1 MSLRSYSLI
10 AVFLAGLSGCA
21 ALTTSG
27 PEANASGPA
36 AETADAAE
44 SASEVEK
51 LDGFDPSILPKIEL
65 SDELMMRFLVGD
77 IAAQRGNSALAA
89 QAWLDLAQRTQD
101 PRAAQRATQLALSAG
116 QLVVAQEAALL
127 WVAGAPNSIQ
137 ARQILVSLLIRS
149 KRVDQVEPHLRV
161 LLNAKPAEMAPFFMQ
176 MHQLWDKNSDRNAVV
191 AVTDQLTAGFL
202 TMPEARFARAVAY
215 SNAADDAQALAE
227 LEQALSLRASWE
239 PAVLYKAQ
247 LLSGKKDPALTKLLQ
262 DAAKANPMSTAIT
275 LAQARNMAEGQNYPA
290 AQQQYE
296 AVLNRDPQ
304 QIEALI
310 GAGLIALELH
320 DLERSQR
327 YLEQAVALNSKIAPQ
342 LAVYLGQIAEQQHRE
357 RDAIQW
363 YLQVPDAQAE
373 RVQARLPRLYARIG
387 EQKTADAALAALP
400 VASLSQQINKAQIE
414 AQVWRER
421 KNLTQAVAVMNAA
434 IKRHP
439 TAGELYYDRSLYLD
453 LVGDIPAAEADLRY
467 YLQLNPGHIHGLN
480 ALGYILANRTDRYA
494 EADTYLSQAMDKEPN
509 NPVVLDS
516 MGWLRFKQGKLN
528 EAAELL
534 KRAYAQLPDPEIAA
548 HYAEV
553 LWQKGDKKQAMTV
566 VNAAMLLEPD
576 DESLLALRQKM
587 GW

>member
-1 MSLRSYSLI
+1 MSLRSNSLI
-10 AVFLAGLSGCA
+10 AVFFAGLSGCA
-21 ALTTSG
+21 ALTPS
-27 PEANASGPA
+27 NQL
-36 AETADAAE
+36 ADASRTAATAE

-101 PRAAQRATQLALSAG
+101 PRTAQRATQLALSAG

-149 KRVDQVEPHLRV
+149 KRIDQVEPHLRV
-161 LLNAKPAEMAPFFMQ
+161 LLNAKSSEMAPFFMQ
-176 MHQLWDKNSDRNAVV
+176 MHQLWDKNSDRAAVV
-191 AVTDQLTAGFL
+191 TVTEQLSDGFL

-215 SNAADDAQALAE
+215 SNAADDARALAE
-227 LEQALSLRASWE
+227 LDVALSLRASWE
-239 PAVLYKAQ
+239 PAILYKAQ

-275 LAQARNMAEGQNYPA
+275 LAQARNMAEEQNYPA

-320 DLERSQR
+320 DLARAQR

-342 LAVYLGQIAEQQHRE
+342 LAMYLGQIAEQQRRD
-357 RDAIQW
+357 RDAVQW
-363 YLQVPDAQAE
+363 YLQVNDTQTE
-373 RVQARLPRLYARIG
+373 RAQARLPRLYARMG
-387 EQKTADAALAALP
+387 EQKSADAALAALP
-400 VASLSQQINKAQIE
+400 VESLNQQIDKAQIE

-421 KNLTQAVAVMNAA
+421 KNLTQAVAVMTAA
-434 IKRHP
+434 IKRNP
-439 TAGELYYDRSLYLD
+439 SSAELYYDRSLYLD
-453 LVGDIPAAEADLRY
+453 LVGDIPAAEADLRQ
-467 YLQLNPGHIHGLN
+467 YLQLSPGHVHGLN
-480 ALGYILANRTDRYA
+480 ALGYILANRTDRYS
-494 EADTYLSQAMDKEPN
+494 EANTYLEQAMAKEPN

-516 MGWLRFKQGKLN
+516 MGWLRFKQGRLN

-534 KRAYAQLPDPEIAA
+534 KRAFAQLPDPEIAA
-548 HYAEV
+548 HYTEV
-553 LWQKGDKKQAMTV
+553 LWQKGDKKQAISV
-566 VNAAMLLEPD
+566 LNAAILLEPD
-576 DESLLALRQKM
+576 DENLRALRQKM
-587 GW
+587 GL